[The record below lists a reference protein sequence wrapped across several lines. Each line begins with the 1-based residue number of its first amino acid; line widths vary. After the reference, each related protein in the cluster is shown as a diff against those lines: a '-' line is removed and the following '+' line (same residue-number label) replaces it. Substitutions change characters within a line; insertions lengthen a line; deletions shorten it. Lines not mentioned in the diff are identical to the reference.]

1 MSVLRIAAMGL
12 LAGLLALLAGCAAV
26 ATNIAQGANDTIQGI
41 ARSHDLQTH
50 AVRSIKTVSVNRI
63 AVMPLLDA
71 PPLGG
76 EPLEGNGA
84 EAVTAELYSQVSIA
98 GGWEVIPSDDVE
110 AAMQKMPPTT
120 PDNLDENALQLAHE
134 VSADGVLYGRVERYK
149 ERVGLDYA
157 AASPAAVTFSLKFLD
172 YKSKQVI
179 WSAKFNKS
187 QKALSQNIFD
197 LANFVQH
204 SARWVRAHEIA
215 LEGVT
220 QAVADLHGSLNLQN
234 NSKHFEAGSY
244 GELKSGQQRFTS
256 GTQGIF

>member
-1 MSVLRIAAMGL
+1 MSTIRRGAIAL
-12 LAGLLALLAGCAAV
+12 LAGLLLILAGCAAV
-26 ATNIAQGANDTIQGI
+26 ATNIAQGANDTVKGI
-41 ARSHDLQTH
+41 TRSSDLQTH
-50 AVRSIKTVSVNRI
+50 AVRSIKTVSVNRV
-63 AVMPLLDA
+63 AVMPLIDAA
-71 PPLGG
+71 PPGG
-76 EPLEGNGA
+76 EPLEVNAG

-98 GGWEVIPSDDVE
+98 GGWEVIPSEDVE
-110 AAMQKMPPTT
+110 RAMQKLPPTT
-120 PDNLDENALQLAHE
+120 PDNLDQNALQLAHD
-134 VSADGVLYGRVERYK
+134 VSADGVLYGKVERYK

-172 YKSKQVI
+172 FKSKQII

-220 QAVADLHGSLNLQN
+220 QAVADLHGNLNLEA

-244 GELKSGQQRFTS
+244 GELKSGQQRYSS
-256 GTQGIF
+256 GTQGMF